1 MKKVLFSGLI
11 SLFSLSQPVWGQ
23 TNSPATKICPA
34 ELEPAINA
42 IANRPQFQQSRWGIL
57 IETLTQNTTLYNR
70 DSQHYFIPASS
81 AKLLTTAA
89 ALQKLGANFRIRTS
103 VYGDGQGNI
112 YLVGRGD
119 PSLTETQLK
128 DLAQQLKNRGIN
140 QINQLIAV
148 DGYFTGSPI
157 HPTWQWED
165 VQAGYGAPINSLILN
180 QNSLD
185 LKLEP
190 QAVGQPLKV
199 TWVRP
204 EQSTGWTIENQ
215 TKTVKENEPEFVR
228 IGRDFSQPI
237 IRISGQLR
245 VGEAPESVYAAVI
258 EPTNN
263 FIQEFEK
270 ILLNSGI
277 KVLKTS
283 ITGNFSYP
291 QEELAFV
298 ESPPLSELIK
308 TTNLESNNVF
318 AESILR
324 TLGAQNSRSDSV
336 ESGLK
341 EIKLILNQLGIDP
354 QGYQLFD
361 GSGLSRNNLV
371 TPLSLVQTLKMM
383 ATSPVAELYQNS
395 LPIGGVSGTLK
406 RRFTDTPATGIV
418 EAKTGTMTGVTS
430 LSGYISPPDYQPLV
444 FSITINQ
451 SNLSTQELRQTVDEI
466 VLLLTQ
472 LKSCP

>member
-1 MKKVLFSGLI
+1 MKKVLFGGLI
-11 SLFSLSQPVWGQ
+11 SLLSLSQPVWAQ
-23 TNSPATKICPA
+23 THSPGTKICPA

-57 IETLTQNTTLYNR
+57 IETLTKNITLYNR
-70 DSQHYFIPASS
+70 DSQHYFIPASTV
-81 AKLLTTAA
+81 KLLTTAA
-89 ALQKLGANFRIRTS
+89 SLQKLGANFRIRTS
-103 VYGDGQGNI
+103 VYGDAQGNI
-112 YLVGRGD
+112 YIVGRGD

-128 DLAQQLKNRGIN
+128 DLAQQLKKRGIN

-185 LKLEP
+185 LKLAP

-245 VGEAPESVYAAVI
+245 VNGEPEQVYAAVI

-263 FIQEFEK
+263 FIQQFQK
-270 ILLNSGI
+270 ILINSGI
-277 KVLKTS
+277 KVLETS
-283 ITGNFSYP
+283 IASNFSHP

-318 AESILR
+318 AESLLR
-324 TLGAQNSRSDSV
+324 TLGAQNSHTDSV

-354 QGYQLFD
+354 NSYQLFD

-371 TPLSLVQTLKMM
+371 TPLALIQTLRIM
-383 ATSPVAELYQNS
+383 ATSPIAELYQNS

-406 RRFTDTPATGIV
+406 RRFTDNSATGIV
-418 EAKTGTMTGVTS
+418 QAKTGTMTGVTS

-451 SNLSTQELRQTVDEI
+451 TNLSTQELRQAVDEI